1 MSRTEILKS
10 LIGKKIRIVLK
21 NNHTMDGVLSTVEDR
36 LLIFTDGRTLMPDH
50 IENFFVIHDEPGS
63 KAK

>member
-21 NNHTMDGVLSTVEDR
+21 NNHHVDGVLSKVEEH
-36 LLIFTDGRTLMPDH
+36 LLTFADGQTLIPDH
-50 IENFFVIHDEPGS
+50 IENFFVISDESTG
-63 KAK
+63 KAR